1 MVYDVVMTGGEGVWG
16 WRRGGFRDPFSI
28 PIQFQVD
35 SFYYTVLL
43 LSSSSFPFR
52 CQSHNPVLLSFILFS
67 MNESRVLFERY
78 RTVFHNIALNNGAY
92 CLNDS
97 ASSDVLLLIHLLI
110 DVGIAAINHC

>member
-1 MVYDVVMTGGEGVWG
+1 MWG
-16 WRRGGFRDPFSI
+16 WRRGGFRDSYSI

-43 LSSSSFPFR
+43 LSSSSFPFH
-52 CQSHNPVLLSFILFS
+52 CQSHNPVHLSLVFFS

-78 RTVFHNIALNNGAY
+78 RTVFHNIALYNGAY

-110 DVGIAAINHC
+110 DVGIAAISHC

>member
-1 MVYDVVMTGGEGVWG
+1 MWR

-43 LSSSSFPFR
+43 LSSSSFPFHY
-52 CQSHNPVLLSFILFS
+52 QSHNPVLLSFILFS

-97 ASSDVLLLIHLLI
+97 ASSDVLLLILLLI
-110 DVGIAAINHC
+110 DVGIAAISHC

>member
-1 MVYDVVMTGGEGVWG
+1 MWG
-16 WRRGGFRDPFSI
+16 WRRGGFRDSYSI

-43 LSSSSFPFR
+43 LSSLSFPFR
-52 CQSHNPVLLSFILFS
+52 CQSHSPVLLSFILFS

-97 ASSDVLLLIHLLI
+97 ASSDVLLFIHLLI
-110 DVGIAAINHC
+110 DVGIAAISRC

>member
-1 MVYDVVMTGGEGVWG
+1 MCVVVMTGGEGVGGRSSWVWKG
-16 WRRGGFRDPFSI
+16 RRGGFRDPFSI

-78 RTVFHNIALNNGAY
+78 QTFY
-92 CLNDS
+92 S
-97 ASSDVLLLIHLLI
+97 
-110 DVGIAAINHC
+110 